1 MDILRILF
9 LVSFGKFIDANL
21 KEYQTK
27 DREKVC
33 FDIERI
39 LGNKIWLEHI
49 FIKYSN
55 NPFMAL
61 WRYI

>member
-1 MDILRILF
+1 MDVFGI
-9 LVSFGKFIDANL
+9 LVSFVKFIDANL

-39 LGNKIWLEHI
+39 LGNKIWLKHI
-49 FIKYSN
+49 LIKYSN
-55 NPFMAL
+55 NPFMVL

>member
-1 MDILRILF
+1 MDVFGI
-9 LVSFGKFIDANL
+9 LVSFVKFIDANL

-39 LGNKIWLEHI
+39 LENKI
-49 FIKYSN
+49 
-55 NPFMAL
+55 
-61 WRYI
+61 

>member
-27 DREKVC
+27 ETRNSTK
-33 FDIERI
+33 
-39 LGNKIWLEHI
+39 
-49 FIKYSN
+49 
-55 NPFMAL
+55 
-61 WRYI
+61 